1 MQIIKQ
7 RNQLTPLSTQL
18 RAQGAKIGFVPT
30 MGALHQG
37 HISLV
42 EASKKRA
49 NITIVSIFVNPTQFN
64 DPKDLEKYPRPIEQD
79 IAMLEAAGCDILY
92 LPEASDIYGPVTQVT
107 DKFDLAGLDLELEG
121 ASRPGHFAG
130 VAQVVKILLEITRPD
145 ILFLGQKDFQQCLI
159 LTQLINSLKMPVELV
174 MCPIYREPHGLAM
187 SSRNVRLNPQIRQK
201 AGAIYASLQYA
212 AAMIRYTYPARNSAS
227 CNSRPQHPR
236 RLQRRLFPI
245 AQRRQPK
252 THNPRN
258 PNKPNCH
265 HNRRNSRRR
274 ATARQYGN
282 FLNLEHEHH
291 LRQ

>member
-7 RNQLTPLSTQL
+7 RDQLTPLSTRL
-18 RAQGAKIGFVPT
+18 KTEGAKIGFVPT

-42 EASKKRA
+42 ETSKKRS

-79 IAMLEAAGCDILY
+79 IQMLEAAGCDILY
-92 LPEASDIYGPVTQVT
+92 LPEASDIYGPVTKVT

-187 SSRNVRLNPQIRQK
+187 SSRNVRLNPQIRRK

-212 AAMIRYTYPARNSAS
+212 AAMVNILTPNEI
-227 CNSRPQHPR
+227 QH
-236 RLQRRLFPI
+236 
-245 AQRRQPK
+245 A
-252 THNPRN
+252 
-258 PNKPNCH
+258 
-265 HNRRNSRRR
+265 
-274 ATARQYGN
+274 ATAALNTLEGFNVDY
-282 FLNLEHEHH
+282 FLLLNADNLKPITPETPANRIVIITAVIVDGVR
-291 LRQ
+291 LLDNMVIS

>member
-7 RNQLTPLSTQL
+7 RDQLTPLSTRL
-18 RAQGAKIGFVPT
+18 KAEGAKIGFVPT

-42 EASKKRA
+42 ETSKKRS

-79 IAMLEAAGCDILY
+79 IQMLEAAGCDILY

-187 SSRNVRLNPQIRQK
+187 SSRNVRLNPQIRRK

-212 AAMIRYTYPARNSAS
+212 AAMVNILTPNEI
-227 CNSRPQHPR
+227 QH
-236 RLQRRLFPI
+236 
-245 AQRRQPK
+245 A
-252 THNPRN
+252 
-258 PNKPNCH
+258 
-265 HNRRNSRRR
+265 
-274 ATARQYGN
+274 ATAALSTLEGFNVDY
-282 FLNLEHEHH
+282 FLLLNADNLKPITPETPTNRIVIITAVIVDGVR
-291 LRQ
+291 LLDNMVIS

>member
-7 RNQLTPLSTQL
+7 RNQLTPISNQL
-18 RAQGAKIGFVPT
+18 KAEGAKIGFVPT

-79 IAMLEAAGCDILY
+79 IRMLEAAGCDILY

-130 VAQVVKILLEITRPD
+130 VAQVVKLLLEITRPD

-187 SSRNVRLNPQIRQK
+187 SSRNVRLNPQIRRK

-212 AAMIRYTYPARNSAS
+212 AAMVNILT
-227 CNSRPQHPR
+227 PQEI
-236 RLQRRLFPI
+236 QQ
-245 AQRRQPK
+245 A
-252 THNPRN
+252 
-258 PNKPNCH
+258 
-265 HNRRNSRRR
+265 
-274 ATARQYGN
+274 ATAALNTIEGFNVDY
-282 FLNLEHEHH
+282 FLLLNADNLKPITPETPANRIVIITAVIVDGVR
-291 LRQ
+291 LLDNMVIS